1 MEIHSQLQASPRQRF
16 DPHSHKINGFRKRKN
31 RVNLCFKII
40 INLGMIFTFY
50 KVIKF
55 SGGSINFLTLKQ
67 PHTRGLGIINW
78 IQRPNPNLNY
88 GTMSLCSQQEKCGK
102 ITVP

>member
-40 INLGMIFTFY
+40 INLGMIFTFH

-55 SGGSINFLTLKQ
+55 YGGSINFLTLKQ
-67 PHTRGLGIINW
+67 PHTHGPGIINW
-78 IQRPNPNLNY
+78 IQIPNPNLNC
-88 GTMSLCSQQEKCGK
+88 GTASLCNQHEKHGK
-102 ITVP
+102 MTTP